1 MRVRKWRIIVLFR
14 DNDSERFNA
23 SEFYFED
30 NILTIIDDGVKR
42 VLIADYIKDIT
53 IY

>member
-1 MRVRKWRIIVLFR
+1 MRVRKWGIIVLFR
-14 DNDSERFNA
+14 
-23 SEFYFED
+23 D

-42 VLIADYIKDIT
+42 VLRADYIKDIT